1 MLSLRQR
8 EKHCEVYSFFFLR
21 VNLYC
26 HREPGH
32 RLEAKITRFI
42 LSYFFFLLSPFS
54 KKNLLSLISM
64 RLFLLNFLEKKI
76 GCDRYQE
83 NSCCL
88 MSIICNADMIWP

>member
-8 EKHCEVYSFFFLR
+8 EKHCEVYSFFSLS

-42 LSYFFFLLSPFS
+42 LSLFFSFSCPLFL

-64 RLFLLNFLEKKI
+64 RLFLLNFLEKKF
-76 GCDRYQE
+76 GRVTALC
-83 NSCCL
+83 
-88 MSIICNADMIWP
+88 